1 MESHP
6 REGGFDVYYKLCK
19 KITGLN
25 LISNT
30 VNVKLGKKLK
40 EIDLKSK
47 NKFKYFCMRMIP
59 VKKKGKIKNI
69 YFSKLKRNK
78 NIQVF
83 TDLFVKPGDKVEY
96 KNNDASRLGS
106 IMCIS
111 NRISNLEKY
120 SKFILDK
127 NFNLEYK

>member
-1 MESHP
+1 
-6 REGGFDVYYKLCK
+6 
-19 KITGLN
+19 
-25 LISNT
+25 
-30 VNVKLGKKLK
+30 
-40 EIDLKSK
+40 
-47 NKFKYFCMRMIP
+47 MRMIP
-59 VKKKGKIKNI
+59 VKKKGEIKNI
-69 YFSKLKRNK
+69 YFSKIKRNK

-96 KNNDASRLGS
+96 KSNDGSRLGS

-127 NFNLEYK
+127 NFSLKYK